1 MLERLASLDDL
12 ASVRWIHGAT
22 DCAASDDPL
31 LQVVAA
37 DDDTFI
43 LRISKCFSFEANFIY
58 LLLGTERVVLF
69 DTGAPPDEGSAAR
82 VLPLRD
88 TVDAILAHHPRG
100 RDLPLVVAHTHGHGD
115 HIFWDGQFAGR
126 PRTTLVG
133 LSLAEVTGFWNLP
146 LWPEGEA
153 RFDLG
158 DRPLT
163 VFPIPGHEPTHIA
176 VFDHRTGILLTGD
189 LLYPGLLTVRD
200 WPAFR
205 ASARRLHDFAARHPV
220 RMALGH
226 HVEMSRT
233 PGQAYPLG
241 ATWQPEEH
249 PLPLPPSEIEAL
261 HRAFEAMAEA
271 PHDVTLDRFAIVL
284 MPEAARTLP
293 GHLPSQPDEGP
304 TT

>member
-1 MLERLASLDDL
+1 MAEHPGHLAHL
-12 ASVRWIHGAT
+12 AAVRWIHGAP
-22 DCAASDDPL
+22 DCAVCTDPT
-31 LQVVAA
+31 LQVVSV
-37 DDDTFI
+37 DPDTFI

-58 LLLGTERVVLF
+58 LFLGSQRAVLF
-69 DTGAPPDEGSAAR
+69 DTGTPPDPGSAAR
-82 VLPLRD
+82 VLPLRE
-88 TVDAILAHHPRG
+88 TVDAILAAHPMG

-115 HIFWDGQFAGR
+115 HTYWDGQFADR

-133 LSLAEVTGFWNLP
+133 LSLAEVTAFWTLP
-146 LWPEGEA
+146 DWPEGEA

-158 DRPLT
+158 GRSLT
-163 VFPIPGHEPTHIA
+163 VFAIPGHEATHIA

-205 ASARRLHDFAARHPV
+205 ASARRLWDFAAQHPV

-226 HVEMSRT
+226 HIEMSRKA
-233 PGQAYPLG
+233 GQAYPLG

-249 PLPLPPSEIEAL
+249 ALPLGVSDIEAL
-261 HRAFEAMAEA
+261 HHACEAMAEA
-271 PHDVTLDRFAIVL
+271 PHDVTLNRFAIVL

-293 GHLPSQPDEGP
+293 GHSTAQTDEGP
-304 TT
+304 PT